1 MPRGCGRLQSVKR
14 RAAAAADD
22 DEDDD
27 DNDGDIDIEEDL
39 VYKLTEAVKKQYGT
53 IYVHTQ
59 RKLLSYV
66 VQQYQAST
74 CYSANN
80 STLVRYFFSFR
91 RSLLSRAAI
100 AYWVLLS
107 VICVR
112 SFVCLFVRSFVIFFI
127 LFVTK
132 FVCNRVT
139 LLATSQEIR
148 RRTTFIIRG

>member
-59 RKLLSYV
+59 RKLLSCRTAISS
-66 VQQYQAST
+66 QHL
-74 CYSANN
+74 
-80 STLVRYFFSFR
+80 LVLTTPHIS
-91 RSLLSRAAI
+91 SILL
-100 AYWVLLS
+100 
-107 VICVR
+107 
-112 SFVCLFVRSFVIFFI
+112 
-127 LFVTK
+127 
-132 FVCNRVT
+132 
-139 LLATSQEIR
+139 
-148 RRTTFIIRG
+148 

>member
-1 MPRGCGRLQSVKR
+1 MWNRSRRNRPITERDGDAVQYVHENDYRLRAAAFKSSAVVDWVPRGCGRLQSVKR

-74 CYSANN
+74 C
-80 STLVRYFFSFR
+80 
-91 RSLLSRAAI
+91 
-100 AYWVLLS
+100 
-107 VICVR
+107 
-112 SFVCLFVRSFVIFFI
+112 
-127 LFVTK
+127 
-132 FVCNRVT
+132 
-139 LLATSQEIR
+139 
-148 RRTTFIIRG
+148 